1 MDGSEVVSSLQSF
14 KPKHESVNVNE
25 LKGTLQD
32 VEATFQK
39 DTAAR
44 RAMRSKLERSASS
57 VRRERSELQNMI
69 DFRVQQAAIE
79 EEKKYLDLNRR
90 VDAMVKSQEKQEEQ
104 EVKYD
109 DEEKVVYE
117 GGDDEL
123 LFDKEESEEESKPA
137 PSITVLSDD
146 EDVPPQ
152 PSVKVVPAVE
162 KATPVEKESELLV
175 MNKEGKLEKAKPKK
189 SVIDMFQRAKE
200 KKREEEIKKKDEE
213 KNKEIEE
220 QNETEEEEEETEEQN
235 NLVNNDEN
243 TYSPQEQP
251 TAEDYERYKRM
262 MRDEDHRKSNRLF
275 DDEAEESGSDVNP
288 DDDDDDDEKMAVPEG
303 IDIIERP
310 SESVCVL

>member
-152 PSVKVVPAVE
+152 PSVKVAPAVE

>member
-200 KKREEEIKKKDEE
+200 KKREEEIKKKEEE

-220 QNETEEEEEETEEQN
+220 QNETEEEQEETEEQN

>member
-152 PSVKVVPAVE
+152 PSVKVAPAVE
-162 KATPVEKESELLV
+162 KKMTPVEKESELLV

-200 KKREEEIKKKDEE
+200 KKREEEIKKKEEE

-310 SESVCVL
+310 SESV

>member
-137 PSITVLSDD
+137 PSIAVLSDD

-162 KATPVEKESELLV
+162 KATLAEKESELLV

-200 KKREEEIKKKDEE
+200 KKREEEIKKKEEE

-310 SESVCVL
+310 SESV